1 MQTSRFQLG
10 LIATLAVG
18 LGFSLSSSEAVGY
31 PAGAVVSMGAN
42 PVLSKGGSFTVGSS
56 ATALAGPSDSDQV
69 IVVTDFT
76 VSTDTNDWDCL
87 DRIPVVLTVDGETV
101 GHVAVSTPFLYQHYL
116 VDTASSSAV
125 LQLSSGIRVPAGSTL
140 TVSNDPVLSTTPSSC
155 WASRTVNI
163 RYTLSGYY
171 SQA

>member
-10 LIATLAVG
+10 LIATLAIG

-42 PVLSKGGSFTVGSS
+42 PVLSKGGSFTVGAS
-56 ATALAGPSDSDQV
+56 TAALSGPSDPDQV

-101 GHVAVSTPFLYQHYL
+101 GHVAVLNHARPC
-116 VDTASSSAV
+116 
-125 LQLSSGIRVPAGSTL
+125 L
-140 TVSNDPVLSTTPSSC
+140 TRPRK
-155 WASRTVNI
+155 W
-163 RYTLSGYY
+163 
-171 SQA
+171 